1 MSQRVCIIGAGSS
14 GLVAAKVLAERGI
27 PFDCFELGSRAG
39 GLWRFGNDNGR
50 SPAYASLRTN
60 TSRDRT
66 GYACFPMPRGDDPFP
81 RHDELCAYFDA
92 FVDRFRLDGAITYR
106 TEVTRVSEAAE
117 PDSRAAYDVTVRRL
131 ESAAEET
138 RSYRTVIVASGH
150 HWDPSW
156 PDFPG
161 AGDGSFDGVEM
172 HSFDYR
178 GPEEP
183 APLAG
188 RRVLVVG
195 IGNSA
200 CDIACELAGVAS
212 RTLLSTRAGAH
223 VLPKYLF
230 GRPLDHWITP
240 AISYLHPRAQAAVF
254 AALLRVARGDQR
266 RSGVP
271 RPHHRLGQEHP
282 TISQDLLRHVRE
294 GRIVVRPDISRL
306 ERGRVTFADGSE
318 EPIDT
323 VIHATGYHVTFPFFD
338 AGFLPGVEDGGGV
351 AGNRLRLYLHV
362 VPPERPNLYFLGLI
376 QPLGAIPP
384 LAEAQAE
391 WVADL
396 IEGRAELPTT
406 RELEARI
413 DETERRLWARFVP
426 SARHTLEV
434 DFFPYR
440 RAIAR
445 ERRRGRTRGGSLPRR

>member
-1 MSQRVCIIGAGSS
+1 MSDRVCIIGAGSS

-27 PFDCFELGSRAG
+27 PFDCFELGSRPG
-39 GLWRFGNDNGR
+39 GLWRFGNDSGR

-66 GYACFPMPRGDDPFP
+66 GYECFPMPAGEDPFP
-81 RHDELCAYFDA
+81 RHDELCAYFDT
-92 FVDRFRLDGAITYR
+92 FVERYRLDPAITSR
-106 TEVTRVSEAAE
+106 TEVVRVAEAAAS
-117 PDSRAAYDVTVRRL
+117 DSGAAYDVTVRFL
-131 ESAAEET
+131 EGGAEET
-138 RSYRTVIVASGH
+138 RSYRAVIVASGH

-161 AGDGSFDGVEM
+161 AGDGGFAGVEI

-183 APLAG
+183 ASLAG

-223 VLPKYLF
+223 VLPKHLL

-240 AISYLHPRAQAAVF
+240 AVSYLPARAQAAVF
-254 AALLRVARGDQR
+254 AALLRLGRGDQR
-266 RSGVP
+266 RAGVP
-271 RPHHRLGQEHP
+271 RPPHRLGQEHP
-282 TISQDLLRHVRE
+282 TISQDLLRHARE
-294 GRIVVRPDISRL
+294 GRIEVRPEVSGL
-306 ERGRVTFADGSE
+306 AGRRVGFADGSAE
-318 EPIDT
+318 EIDA
-323 VIHATGYHVTFPFFD
+323 VVYATGYHVTFPFFD
-338 AGFLPGVEDGGGV
+338 AGFLPGVEEGGRV
-351 AGNRLRLYLHV
+351 ARNRIRLYLHV
-362 VPPERPNLYFLGLI
+362 VPPERPSLYFLGLI

-396 IEGRAELPTT
+396 LEGRGALPPL
-406 RELEARI
+406 REMEARI

-445 ERRRGRTRGGSLPRR
+445 ERRRATSANSTAR